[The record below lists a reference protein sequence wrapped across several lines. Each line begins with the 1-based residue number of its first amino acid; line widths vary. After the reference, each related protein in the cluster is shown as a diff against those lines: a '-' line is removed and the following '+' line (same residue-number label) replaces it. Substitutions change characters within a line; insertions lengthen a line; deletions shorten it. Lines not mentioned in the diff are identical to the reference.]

1 MPRPKFIAVAAACA
15 GALAI
20 AACKP
25 MAERPEPVDA
35 DPVGDIVADDAEPT
49 DASAAQI
56 GNIIS
61 IDNGALTDAPPN
73 DLPGGP
79 ARKGWTYRHLSK
91 VAECNIGVL
100 NYDGQEII
108 LTSAASSYP
117 VACGAAA
124 LP

>member
-1 MPRPKFIAVAAACA
+1 MARTQLIAVAAA

-20 AACKP
+20 AACSP
-25 MAERPEPVDA
+25 APSPEPIDA
-35 DPVGDIVADDAEPT
+35 TPVGNT
-49 DASAAQI
+49 T
-56 GNIIS
+56 NI
-61 IDNGALTDAPPN
+61 DYGALTDAPPH
-73 DLPGGP
+73 DLPAAP
-79 ARKGWTYRHLSK
+79 ARKPWTYRHLSK